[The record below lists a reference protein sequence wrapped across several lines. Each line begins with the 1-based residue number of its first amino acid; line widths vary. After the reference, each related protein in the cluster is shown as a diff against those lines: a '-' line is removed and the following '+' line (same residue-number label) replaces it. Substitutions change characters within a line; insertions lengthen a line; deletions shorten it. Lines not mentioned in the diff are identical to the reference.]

1 MALIR
6 NDLVCNG
13 SLVEPPSAALKGYL
27 WVADPRQVS
36 FFCAAKRKSPKKR
49 PPRSHR
55 PLRGFLCCA
64 GMHEC
69 RGRRGEAEGATVRR
83 TVAPPSGRTKEG
95 APRAFE
101 RSGTAKR

>member
-69 RGRRGEAEGATVRR
+69 RGRRDAQERPLLTRIGARLTRPAQTTR
-83 TVAPPSGRTKEG
+83 PRPPPAGG
-95 APRAFE
+95 A
-101 RSGTAKR
+101 